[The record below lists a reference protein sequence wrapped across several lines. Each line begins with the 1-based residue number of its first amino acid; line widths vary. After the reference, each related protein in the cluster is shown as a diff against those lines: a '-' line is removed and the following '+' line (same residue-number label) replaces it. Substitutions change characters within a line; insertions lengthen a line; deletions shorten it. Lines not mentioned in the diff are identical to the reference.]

1 MGEDLRTIKTQ
12 QNIQSHFLKLLE
24 TYNFK
29 DITIKSLIN
38 ECKINRSTFYRNYED
53 KYDLIYKIT
62 EDLNTHKPQVC
73 YKHVFNKFLL
83 NSIRNK
89 EQTKIKKTVSADYGY
104 SKQKNLLQNSKKI
117 SMLNLSFLISKKRM
131 TLSHILSPY

>member
-62 EDLNTHKPQVC
+62 EELIT
-73 YKHVFNKFLL
+73 KF
-83 NSIRNK
+83 
-89 EQTKIKKTVSADYGY
+89 
-104 SKQKNLLQNSKKI
+104 KKI
-117 SMLNLSFLISKKRM
+117 SMLNLLFWISKKRM
-131 TLSHILSPY
+131 TLSHISSHY

>member
-62 EDLNTHKPQVC
+62 EELIT
-73 YKHVFNKFLL
+73 KF
-83 NSIRNK
+83 
-89 EQTKIKKTVSADYGY
+89 KKNINVQFIILD
-104 SKQKNLLQNSKKI
+104 
-117 SMLNLSFLISKKRM
+117 FKKRE
-131 TLSHILSPY
+131 